1 MNELQEIK
9 EMVTEQMETEGF
21 MRPTILLV
29 GTKSRLGYTFT
40 SFPGGLDAA
49 VAKTMRRQGQ
59 QTALE
64 HPEVGKLVRAYF
76 AAIALLTPMAD
87 EQEPQEI
94 LTIHGV
100 ETATNEQQA
109 IIFRVLRDRTK
120 HSLPFPFQA
129 LEEVPARDH
138 LVPEHPLLQA
148 FADGY
153 MSLD

>member
-1 MNELQEIK
+1 MNELQEIR
-9 EMVTEQMETEGF
+9 EMVKEQMVAEGF

-49 VAKTMRRQGQ
+49 VTKTMRSQGQ

-64 HPEVGKLVRAYF
+64 HPEVGKLIRAYF
-76 AAIALLTPMAD
+76 AAIALLAPKTS
-87 EQEPQEI
+87 EQEPQEV

-100 ETATNEQQA
+100 DTTTNEQQA

-120 HSLPFPFQA
+120 HSLPLPFQA
-129 LEEVPARDH
+129 LEEVPVKDH

-148 FADGY
+148 FIDGY

>member
-1 MNELQEIK
+1 
-9 EMVTEQMETEGF
+9 
-21 MRPTILLV
+21 
-29 GTKSRLGYTFT
+29 
-40 SFPGGLDAA
+40 
-49 VAKTMRRQGQ
+49 
-59 QTALE
+59 
-64 HPEVGKLVRAYF
+64 
-76 AAIALLTPMAD
+76 MAD